1 MESIGSQWVGIPI
14 LTTQQ
19 KPSAM
24 NSIASSRIQKPR
36 SSKFRM
42 FRHYF
47 LAMLSLVAF
56 WVPSLLA
63 EDTQKPAILIIDNER
78 GGRDY
83 WNPLTLQ
90 EMLDA
95 GYEVGQCA
103 RGKTPKAEELQRYNI
118 VLLVGLPPDFSTDLL
133 PKLETFMEQGGGVLV
148 VPSCRVEKPL
158 EGGEFLKWLQ
168 RLGATIYFQ
177 GVVDPERR
185 QVVDWCK
192 WPGAPEYIWTS
203 EIAENPITRGVKNL
217 WYRTGVSVHYSVLSA
232 PLTLDAN
239 WTPLLFTGP
248 GSRAVSWAESPF
260 ERESIL
266 SSAFQKTYGD
276 FILPQGQ
283 QGGKLP
289 LLAVRARGQGRLAV
303 FSVNPQDLF
312 WSPYIP
318 AQGGVMLHKGFK
330 DRPSDGWALMNNLY
344 TWLAE
349 PSLAGNALGGA
360 KTVLEQLFRKPATAP
375 QSVDWKRASETGL
388 APSIPGAD
396 PILPSPSP
404 AASDKPIDTVAAVP
418 CGLAGAHTAYSSG
431 SGTVAEWVA
440 AAKASGLDFI
450 IFMED
455 IGKMNA
461 GKWEK
466 LKADCAAI
474 SDDQFTAYPGM
485 EFEHENFTRG
495 YFFNRHWLWLVEENI
510 LTRDRQYIQTSRNI
524 PGSHAGPL
532 QLWLAYEQPFP
543 LRTLMTLGFFS
554 HQSNLT
560 PAWAHRA
567 FGSMSIFTRDKK
579 GVIDDIKDTLPVFL
593 RLQSQKLVI
602 SPMALA
608 LMSDP
613 SEIAGVVKRGGPFV
627 TTLGGKKNVGAAIDT
642 GGAYCYGGRASAL
655 CATTGPQI
663 LNWSASQTCAYVIPR
678 WNVAR
683 REEDFFALDN
693 FRYRVRLAAQSA
705 AGLKEVVVYDGDQ
718 GVYRRF
724 LPDGKKQFEATLDLS
739 NGQSRHL
746 VLVVKD
752 QAGGIA
758 VSPEIQTETWLNR
771 HYLCADRC
779 NFGTGNEGQGAWY
792 THPGPYTTQQGR
804 ETMLM
809 ARWARPVISADV
821 LALKVNLDTRMETA
835 GAFGYGFGKPW
846 ESYYRTWPMEEMT
859 ISKTD
864 YRWRGDFGGPI
875 FNLEE
880 YFPGALDSIWDF
892 PMPSE
897 PFYPEN
903 RWKTDPW
910 IAGLPDWK
918 RSGHSSTEVVLTE
931 NVTFQKPWVSAL
943 RETRDYA
950 KGQGTYDFRISG
962 KRLSGSL
969 PDNGAPALEQV
980 GEVPEGGLFALKS
993 EAGKTGDC
1001 WLVTGKGLTYKLSA
1015 SNGKVTVDVG
1025 WPVADAKAKKGT
1037 AYRWEV
1043 YALSG
1048 PPTEAAL
1055 NELLQSSGLK
1065 AGIGTL
1071 VENRFPYTFI
1081 AADGAVTLKAEDLR
1095 SVPCEWIP
1103 LEVRGLHTR
1112 RTAYWIE
1119 IGTNRIRPIGVDPD
1133 GVGRVVLWRGK
1144 HGTEFFCGHPISC
1157 ADPEIWYDAVRMAN
1171 GEWIIDVNNPT
1182 DKPRPAAFTW
1192 NAGWPLR
1199 GKLPEPFT
1207 LPPGGRQQFTI
1218 KEGK

>member
-1 MESIGSQWVGIPI
+1 M
-14 LTTQQ
+14 
-19 KPSAM
+19 M
-24 NSIASSRIQKPR
+24 
-36 SSKFRM
+36 
-42 FRHYF
+42 
-47 LAMLSLVAF
+47 SLVTF
-56 WVPSLLA
+56 LVPSLLA
-63 EDTQKPAILIIDNER
+63 GNAQKPAILIIDNER
-78 GGRDY
+78 GGRNY

-95 GYEVGQCA
+95 GYEVGMCP
-103 RGKTPKAEELQRYNI
+103 RDKSPTVKELQRYNI
-118 VLLVGLPPDFSTDLL
+118 VLLAGLPPHFDTDLL
-133 PKLETFMEQGGGVLV
+133 PKLESFMEQGGGVLV

-158 EGGEFLKWLQ
+158 EGREFLKWLQ

-177 GVVDPERR
+177 GVEDPERR

-203 EIAENPITRGVKNL
+203 EIAESPITRGVKTL
-217 WYRTGVSVHYSVLSA
+217 WHRSGPSAHYTALSA
-232 PLTLDAN
+232 PLTLDGN
-239 WTPLLFTGP
+239 WTPLVFTGS

-260 ERESIL
+260 ERDTIL
-266 SSAFQKTYGD
+266 SSAFKATYGD
-276 FILPQGQ
+276 FVLPQGQ
-283 QGGKLP
+283 PGGRLP
-289 LLAVRARGQGRLAV
+289 LLAVRARGQGRLAI

-318 AQGGVMLHKGFK
+318 AQGGVMLHRGFK
-330 DRPSDGWALMNNLY
+330 DRPSDGWTLLNNVY
-344 TWLAE
+344 GWLAE
-349 PSLAGNALGGA
+349 PSLAGTALGGA
-360 KTVLEQLFRKPATAP
+360 KTVREQLFRKPVRAP
-375 QSVDWKRASETGL
+375 ESVDWKQATETGL

-396 PILPSPSP
+396 SLLPTATPMGGE
-404 AASDKPIDTVAAVP
+404 KLVEMVP
-418 CGLAGAHTAYSSG
+418 PVPRGLAGAHSAYSSG
-431 SGTVAEWVA
+431 SGTVAEWVT

-455 IGKMNA
+455 MGKMNA

-466 LKADCAAI
+466 LKAECAAL

-510 LTRDRQYIQTSRNI
+510 LTRDRRFIQTSRNV
-524 PGSHAGPL
+524 PSSEAGPL
-532 QLWLAYEQPFP
+532 ILWLAYEQPFP

-567 FGSMSIFTRDKK
+567 FGSMSIFTRDRK

-602 SPMALA
+602 SPMALS

-627 TTLGGKKNVGAAIDT
+627 TTLGGKKNIGSAIDT
-642 GGAYCYGGRASAL
+642 GGTYCYGGRASAI

-663 LNWSASQTCAYVIPR
+663 LNWSSSQTYSYVIPR
-678 WNVAR
+678 WDVAR
-683 REEDFFALDN
+683 REEDFFAIDN
-693 FRYRVRLAAQSA
+693 YRYRIRLAAQSPV
-705 AGLKEVVVYDGDQ
+705 GLKEIVVYDGDQ

-758 VSPEIQTETWLNR
+758 VSPEIQTENWLNR

-779 NFGTGNEGQGAWY
+779 NFGTGNQGQGAWY

-821 LALKVNLDTRMETA
+821 LALKVNLDTRIETA

-846 ESYYRTWPMEEMT
+846 TTYYRTWPMEEMT

-864 YRWRGDFGGPI
+864 YRWRGDFGGSI
-875 FNLEE
+875 FYLEE
-880 YFPGALDSIWDF
+880 YFPGAIDTIWDF
-892 PMPSE
+892 PKPLE

-903 RWKTDPW
+903 RGIPNQWT
-910 IAGLPDWK
+910 IGLPDWK
-918 RSGHSSTEVVLTE
+918 RIGHSASEVILTAP
-931 NVTFQKPWVSAL
+931 VTFQEPWVSAL
-943 RETRDYA
+943 RETRDYVN
-950 KGQGTYDFRISG
+950 GQGSYDFRISG

-969 PDNGAPALEQV
+969 PVKGAPPLEQT
-980 GEVPEGGLFALKS
+980 GDVPESGLFALTS
-993 EAGKTGDC
+993 ETGKTGAC

-1015 SNGKVTVDVG
+1015 SNGKATLDVG
-1025 WPVADAKAKKGT
+1025 WPVADAKAEKGT

-1048 PPTEAAL
+1048 PPSEVAI
-1055 NELLQSSGLK
+1055 NELLAPSGLK
-1065 AGIGTL
+1065 AGIGAL
-1071 VENRFPYTFI
+1071 VTNRFPYTFI
-1081 AADGAVTLKAEDLR
+1081 AAEGAVTLKAEDLR

-1103 LEVRGLHTR
+1103 LEVRGLTTR
-1112 RTAYWIE
+1112 RTAYWHE
-1119 IGTNRIRPIGVDPD
+1119 IGTNRVRPIGVDPD

-1157 ADPEIWYDAVRMAN
+1157 SDPELWYDAVRMAN

-1182 DKPRPAAFTW
+1182 DKPRAATFAW
-1192 NAGWPLR
+1192 NAGWSLR
-1199 GKLPEPFT
+1199 GKLPDT
-1207 LPPGGRQQFTI
+1207 AILSPGGRQKFTI
-1218 KEGK
+1218 KEEK